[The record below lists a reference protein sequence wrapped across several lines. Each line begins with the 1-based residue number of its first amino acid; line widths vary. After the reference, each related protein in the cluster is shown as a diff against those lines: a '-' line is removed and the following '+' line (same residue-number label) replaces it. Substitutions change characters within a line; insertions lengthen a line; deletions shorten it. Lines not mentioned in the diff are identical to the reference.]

1 MAISTYAELQ
11 TAVQNWLNRT
21 DADMVARAVE
31 LIALAEAKLKVDED
45 IWTVTKTTLALA
57 TAEVALPSAYR
68 EMKYLY
74 LDSDTAR
81 GELELRT
88 APELAEVRSRN
99 ATGIPRYFAVH
110 KNEDASTK
118 TLLLAPTPDGSYT
131 AQFWYKAGIAVLSDT
146 NTTNWLLTN
155 YPNLYL
161 YAALLE
167 SAPYLRDDERILLW
181 QGMYDDGVNRLR
193 KYRTREEFAGKKVP
207 RAKVLG

>member
-1 MAISTYAELQ
+1 
-11 TAVQNWLNRT
+11 
-21 DADMVARAVE
+21 
-31 LIALAEAKLKVDED
+31 
-45 IWTVTKTTLALA
+45 
-57 TAEVALPSAYR
+57 
-68 EMKYLY
+68 
-74 LDSDTAR
+74 
-81 GELELRT
+81 
-88 APELAEVRSRN
+88 
-99 ATGIPRYFAVH
+99 VH